1 MQSLTPKKGIIMN
14 AYIKLLLSIFLFSC
28 GNLWANNNFWLV
40 EEYQKQTKG
49 EKERFIAFNKLV
61 HSPAKKIPSAQKTPV
76 KIMMIYPGDQVS
88 DYWRRSKLS
97 FEKRM
102 KELGIKYVLI
112 DYFTKPAA
120 LKQQARQLSKAIKN
134 DTDYL
139 IFTLDIKKHSTF
151 IRQILNRRKP
161 KLILQNIT
169 TPVKQWKENRPFLY
183 VGFDHVIGSQML
195 ADYYLEKNGIKGKYA
210 VLFGTNGYVSAMRGD
225 EFIRYVN
232 RRSSLKMVDAYYT
245 NFSKDKA
252 IVATKELIRNHP
264 DLNFIYACS
273 TDIALGVIE
282 VLKEKGLMGKIMTNG
297 WGGGSSELQAIT
309 QNELDVTVMRMNDDN
324 GVAMAEAIKLD
335 LLQKQ
340 NEIPHVYSGDFKLVE
355 KGIKNKQLNILK
367 KRAFRYTKE

>member
-1 MQSLTPKKGIIMN
+1 MN